1 MRTGELCGLAV
12 GARAEQG
19 LLGRLGH
26 QGGVKGG
33 VGLFL
38 PSPAVSPGH
47 LARPRGALAG
57 PEQVPC
63 EPRGASAD
71 GVRCGPSFSPESITQ
86 NRLPQ
91 RGCLLVTTCASR
103 TLVQGSVSHSL
114 STSGVPKQLSVG
126 APSFP
131 SLSDRRGMGA
141 QRGEA
146 ACPRSRG
153 HAAGKGRD
161 WGLGPG
167 CPARPSP
174 QSPGI
179 GQLGQPAFSPE
190 ASGTHPPG
198 AVHRTP
204 HPGNPHAQGGECWV
218 SPRSRPLF
226 WGS

>member
-1 MRTGELCGLAV
+1 MWAFSSPPPQCPRVTWPGRGGLWQGQSRCRASPEARRLMACGA
-12 GARAEQG
+12 GPASP
-19 LLGRLGH
+19 
-26 QGGVKGG
+26 
-33 VGLFL
+33 
-38 PSPAVSPGH
+38 PSPSHKTDSLSGAASWSRPVLRERWYRGQSPS
-47 LARPRGALAG
+47 
-57 PEQVPC
+57 C
-63 EPRGASAD
+63 
-71 GVRCGPSFSPESITQ
+71 
-86 NRLPQ
+86 
-91 RGCLLVTTCASR
+91 
-103 TLVQGSVSHSL
+103 HSL

>member
-1 MRTGELCGLAV
+1 MSGEFPLSPPGLTERQDADR
-12 GARAEQG
+12 GALRPGRGCPHHLGTPPHPGLRRRRDLWVCPEQG

-38 PSPAVSPGH
+38 PSHAVSPGH

-103 TLVQGSVSHSL
+103 TLVQGSV
-114 STSGVPKQLSVG
+114 TQLPF
-126 APSFP
+126 AEHF
-131 SLSDRRGMGA
+131 R
-141 QRGEA
+141 
-146 ACPRSRG
+146 CPQTT
-153 HAAGKGRD
+153 
-161 WGLGPG
+161 LGG
-167 CPARPSP
+167 
-174 QSPGI
+174 
-179 GQLGQPAFSPE
+179 
-190 ASGTHPPG
+190 GTCLPIF
-198 AVHRTP
+198 V
-204 HPGNPHAQGGECWV
+204 
-218 SPRSRPLF
+218 
-226 WGS
+226 